1 MKIEKN
7 LIIAIDGHSSC
18 GKSTIAKDLAK
29 TIAYTYIDSGAMYRA
44 VTLFCLR
51 NNIISNDEVDDKTLF
66 EKIQSISISFKKNEE
81 SGENEIFLND
91 KNVESEIRALEVA
104 NYVSQISKIKEVRVE
119 MVKQQQEMGKQK
131 RIVMDGRDIGTVVFP
146 DADIKIFM
154 TASVEIRAQRRY
166 DELREKDINTKYSEV
181 FENIKNRDFID
192 ENRKESPLKMD
203 RDAMVLDNS
212 KISRKEQLDWILKIL
227 NDFQK

>member
-51 NNIISNDEVDDKTLF
+51 NNIISNDKVDDKTLF

-166 DELREKDINTKYSEV
+166 DELIEKDINTTYLEV

-203 RDAMVLDNS
+203 KDAMVLDNS

>member
-51 NNIISNDEVDDKTLF
+51 NNIISNDKVDDKTLF

-166 DELREKDINTKYSEV
+166 DELIEKDINTTYLEV

-203 RDAMVLDNS
+203 KDPMVLDNS